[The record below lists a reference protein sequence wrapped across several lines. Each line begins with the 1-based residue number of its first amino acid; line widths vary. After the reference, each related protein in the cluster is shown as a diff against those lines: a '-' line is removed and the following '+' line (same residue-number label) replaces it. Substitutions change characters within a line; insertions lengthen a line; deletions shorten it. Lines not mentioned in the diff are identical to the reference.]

1 MSPRINQGKFETLDH
16 TGYDGAN
23 QRVPLFVDRERGLSD
38 VSNALLQAVNIIG
51 ANLDHFGNDVSALHR
66 RLTEIVAVKSEVG
79 IIIEDS
85 HGAGAVNIDPESTT
99 ITVHSLGEW
108 HIPTELLTDMVGY
121 WAQVAVEKS

>member
-23 QRVPLFVDRERGLSD
+23 QLVPLFVDREKGLSD

-51 ANLDHFGNDVSALHR
+51 ANLDHFGNDVSALHCE
-66 RLTEIVAVKSEVG
+66 LTKIVAVKSEAG

-85 HGAGAVNIDPESTT
+85 HGAGAVNIDPENT
-99 ITVHSLGEW
+99 IVTVHSLGEW
-108 HIPTELLTDMVGY
+108 HIPTELLADMVGY